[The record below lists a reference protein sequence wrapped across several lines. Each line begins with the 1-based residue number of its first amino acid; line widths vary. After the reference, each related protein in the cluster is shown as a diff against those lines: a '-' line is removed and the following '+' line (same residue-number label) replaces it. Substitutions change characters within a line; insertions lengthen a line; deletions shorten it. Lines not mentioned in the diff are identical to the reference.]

1 MAATVARRS
10 IGVGGSVSM
19 SYMRGFACIHV
30 VLSMRLQ
37 DDANRRGEKTQ
48 FAVHCWPWRP
58 CAEDDAVTSLS
69 CILVFFLNRGGI
81 PKFLFNL
88 EVHSTFYKQDPQEE
102 ENNERVPEFCRKDP
116 RLRN

>member
-1 MAATVARRS
+1 MHGVVPAYTYVCALMATFSTCLLLRRPLMAATVARRS

-69 CILVFFLNRGGI
+69 CILVDADVLA
-81 PKFLFNL
+81 
-88 EVHSTFYKQDPQEE
+88 T
-102 ENNERVPEFCRKDP
+102 
-116 RLRN
+116 